1 MQQQI
6 KNPAGGPG
14 FMDGCGDESFPQEN
28 HEANCQNCQEKSE
41 SVVISR
47 YTSGDTLTKSFS
59 LVDAKLVKRPGGHMT
74 SGQMERVT
82 VTNPE
87 DLRDKC
93 LDLTKHQALG
103 FGLSEH
109 NIARIVAQG
118 MLDRIQ
124 QNGTTPTIARTAQN
138 ITFAKGKPGV
148 LMVDVDAPKDG
159 RPPLTRE
166 QALDLIVSVCPEFA
180 RAPML
185 ICDSA
190 SSHIWNN
197 ETGEQLIGARGLR
210 IYIFVSDASD
220 IPRAGKVLVN
230 KLCLAGHGYIQITA
244 AGTMKEDGPIDA
256 AVWQAERLDF
266 AAGAACEPPLEQR
279 RPAPEIRNNDAPPLD
294 TRRALPPLTTKQEA
308 ELHRLVQAAKE
319 KARPEAARIREQWLD
334 SRVDAELA
342 QEGKTIATHPKEA
355 QATRTQLAAAAATS
369 ILHKDFILYLKDGQ
383 AVTVEE
389 VLANREKYDGARCAD
404 PLDPGCY
411 NDPRIG
417 IIILSDGDARIFS
430 HAHGGQVYYLG
441 EAKKPETTQST
452 SAGTCA
458 AVVTTCAADIV
469 MEAISWLWALW
480 LACGKLHILAG
491 EAGTGKTTIALWLAS
506 ILSCGGRWPDG
517 TRSEVGNVLIWS
529 GEDDPKD
536 TLVPRLRAAGADLSR
551 VYIISGVQAGQDVRA
566 FDPSKDM
573 EGLLDAAQ
581 RIGGVKMLI
590 LDPIV
595 NAVSGD
601 SHKNTEVRRGLQP
614 VVDFGTRT
622 GCAILG
628 ITHFSKGSV
637 GRSPLE
643 RLVGSLAFGALAR
656 VVMVA
661 ATRENQDDAPTSR
674 IFMRAKSNIG
684 PDDGGYGYDLEQTPI
699 LEKPEICASRVTWG
713 KAIDGKARDVLNQA
727 EAVKD
732 SESTAIAEARAFLR
746 EALSDG
752 KRSAA
757 ELKAE
762 AQEAGVA
769 WRTVERAKDGLVIVE
784 KGGKAEG
791 KKWFWRLEN
800 KDRQVTPP
808 PSFNGGLGEVGEVTD
823 KDRQDR
829 QGRQEFGFGNFGGV
843 TGEVTSSQIVEGI
856 I

>member
-1 MQQQI
+1 MT
-6 KNPAGGPG
+6 A
-14 FMDGCGDESFPQEN
+14 D
-28 HEANCQNCQEKSE
+28 
-41 SVVISR
+41 ISI
-47 YTSGDTLTKSFS
+47 YTSADTLTKSFS
-59 LVDAKLVKRPGGHMT
+59 LVDGKLVKRPGGHMT
-74 SGQMERVT
+74 TGQVERVT
-82 VTNPE
+82 VACPE
-87 DLRDKC
+87 DLAGKV
-93 LDLTKHQALG
+93 LNLTTHQALG
-103 FGLSEH
+103 FGLSAH
-109 NIARIVAQG
+109 NVARIVAQG
-118 MLDRIQ
+118 MLDRLP
-124 QNGTTPTIARTAQN
+124 QNATTPTIARTAQN
-138 ITFAKGKPGV
+138 ITFTKGKPGV

-166 QALDLIVSVCPEFA
+166 QALDLIISVCPEFA

-197 ETGEQLIGARGLR
+197 ETGEELIGARGLR

-230 KLCLAGHGYIQITA
+230 KLWLAGHGHIEFSVS
-244 AGTMKEDGPIDA
+244 GSLLERCPIDS
-256 AVWQAERLDF
+256 AVYQPERLDF

-279 RPAPEIRNNDAPPLD
+279 RPAPEVRNNDAPPLD
-294 TRRALPPLTTKQEA
+294 ARRALPPLTTKQEA

-319 KARPEAARIREQWLD
+319 KARPEAARVREQWLD
-334 SRVDAELA
+334 NRVDDDLA
-342 QEGKTIATHPKEA
+342 RNGMTRATHPREA
-355 QATRTQLAAAAATS
+355 QAKRNEFAAAAETS
-369 ILHKDFILYLKDGQ
+369 ILHGNLNIYLRDGQ
-383 AVTVEE
+383 VVTVDAI
-389 VLANREKYDGARCAD
+389 LADPEKFDGMRCAD
-404 PLDPGCY
+404 PLEPSYG

-417 IIILSDGDARIFS
+417 IIILSDGDPRIYS

-441 EAKKPETTQST
+441 EMKKAEAPKDETSK
-452 SAGTCA
+452 TCA
-458 AVVTTCAADIV
+458 GVVTTCAADIV

-480 LACGKLHILAG
+480 IACGKLHILAG

-517 TRSEVGNVLIWS
+517 SRSEVGNVLIWS

-551 VYIISGVQAGQDVRA
+551 VHIISGVQAGQDVRA
-566 FDPSKDM
+566 FDPAKDM

-581 RIGGVKMLI
+581 RIGNVKMLI

-661 ATRENQDDAPTSR
+661 ATRENQEDGQTAR
-674 IFMRAKSNIG
+674 VFMRAKSNIG
-684 PDDGGYGYDLEQTPI
+684 PDNGGYGYDLEQTPI
-699 LEKPEICASRVTWG
+699 IERPEISASRVVWG
-713 KAIDGKARDVLNQA
+713 QAIDGKARDVLNQA

-732 SESTAIAEARAFLR
+732 SEGSAISEAKAFLR
-746 EALSDG
+746 EALRG
-752 KRSAA
+752 RKRSAA
-757 ELKAE
+757 ELKTE
-762 AQEAGVA
+762 AQEAGIA
-769 WRTVERAKDGLVIVE
+769 WRTVERAKDGIVVIE
-784 KGGKAEG
+784 KAGIAEG
-791 KKWFWRLEN
+791 GKWFWQLS
-800 KDRQVTPP
+800 DQLRQVTSPP
-808 PSFNGGLGEVGEVTD
+808 PFYGEVGEVGEVTNQVRQV
-823 KDRQDR
+823 RQDR
-829 QGRQEFGFGNFGGV
+829 QEIGFGNFGGV
-843 TGEVTSSQIVEGI
+843 TGEVTSSQIVEVVI
-856 I
+856 

>member
-1 MQQQI
+1 MNADI
-6 KNPAGGPG
+6 A
-14 FMDGCGDESFPQEN
+14 
-28 HEANCQNCQEKSE
+28 
-41 SVVISR
+41 V
-47 YTSGDTLTKSFS
+47 YTSGEILTKSFS
-59 LVDAKLVKRPGGHMT
+59 LVDGSLVKRPGGHMT
-74 SGQMERVT
+74 SGQVERFAVAC
-82 VTNPE
+82 PE
-87 DLRDKC
+87 DLAGKV
-93 LDLTKHQALG
+93 LNLTTHQALG
-103 FGLSEH
+103 FGLSAH

-118 MLDRIQ
+118 MLDRIP
-124 QNGTTPTIARTAQN
+124 QNASTPTIARTAQN
-138 ITFAKGKPGV
+138 IAFAKGKPGIMM
-148 LMVDVDAPKDG
+148 LDVDPPKDG
-159 RPPLTRE
+159 TPPLTRE
-166 QALDLIVSVCPEFA
+166 QAIPLVVSVCPEFA
-180 RAPML
+180 RAPL
-185 ICDSA
+185 VICDSA
-190 SSHIWNN
+190 SSHIWNS

-210 IYIFVSDASD
+210 IYIFVADASD

-230 KLCLAGHGYIQITA
+230 KLWLAGHGHIEFSA
-244 AGTMKEDGPIDA
+244 SGSLLERCPIDS

-279 RPAPEIRNNDAPPLD
+279 RPAPEARNNDAPPLD
-294 TRRALPPLTTKQEA
+294 TRRALPPLTTKQEG
-308 ELHRLVQAAKE
+308 ELRQLVQAAKE
-319 KARPEAARIREQWLD
+319 KAKPEAARINAQWLER
-334 SRVDAELA
+334 RVDAELA
-342 QEGKTIATHPKEA
+342 RDGMTRETHPREA
-355 QATRTQLAAAAATS
+355 QAKRDQFAAVAATS
-369 ILHKDFILYLKDGQ
+369 ILHDKFILYLKDGQ
-383 AVTVEE
+383 AITVSE

-417 IIILSDGDARIFS
+417 IIILGDGDARIFS

-441 EAKKPETTQST
+441 EAKKAEATQGK
-452 SAGTCA
+452 SAPACA
-458 AVVTTCAADIV
+458 AVVTTCAADIE

-506 ILSCGGRWPDG
+506 IVSCAGRWPDG
-517 TRSEVGNVLIWS
+517 SRAEAGSVLIWS

-536 TLVPRLRAAGADLSR
+536 TLVPRLAAAGADLSR
-551 VYIISGVQAGQDVRA
+551 VHIISGVEAGEDVRT
-566 FDPSKDM
+566 FDPAKDM

-581 RIGGVKMLI
+581 RIGNVKMLI

-699 LEKPEICASRVTWG
+699 PEKPEISASRVTWG
-713 KAIDGKARDVLNQA
+713 QAIDGKARDVLNQA

-732 SESTAIAEARAFLR
+732 SESSAIAEARAFLR
-746 EALSDG
+746 EALDEG

-762 AQEAGVA
+762 AQDAGIA
-769 WRTVERAKDGLVIVE
+769 WRTVERAKDGLVVVE

-823 KDRQDR
+823 KDRQGR
-829 QGRQEFGFGNFGGV
+829 QGRQEFGFGNIGGV
-843 TGEVTSSQIVEGI
+843 TSPQIVEGI
-856 I
+856 L

>member
-1 MQQQI
+1 MT
-6 KNPAGGPG
+6 A
-14 FMDGCGDESFPQEN
+14 D
-28 HEANCQNCQEKSE
+28 
-41 SVVISR
+41 ISI
-47 YTSGDTLTKSFS
+47 YTSADTLTKSFS
-59 LVDAKLVKRPGGHMT
+59 LVDGKLVKRPGGHMT
-74 SGQMERVT
+74 TGQVERVT
-82 VTNPE
+82 VACPE
-87 DLRDKC
+87 DLAGKV
-93 LDLTKHQALG
+93 LNLTTHQALG
-103 FGLSEH
+103 FGLSPH
-109 NIARIVAQG
+109 NVARIVAQG
-118 MLDRIQ
+118 MLDKIP
-124 QNGTTPTIARTAQN
+124 QNATTPTIARTAQS

-166 QALDLIVSVCPEFA
+166 QAPALIASVCPEFA
-180 RAPML
+180 RAPMV

-190 SSHIWNN
+190 SSHIWNS
-197 ETGEQLIGARGLR
+197 ETGEELIGARGLR

-230 KLCLAGHGYIQITA
+230 KLWLAGHGHIEFSVS
-244 AGTMKEDGPIDA
+244 GSLLERCPIDS
-256 AVWQAERLDF
+256 AVYQPERLDF
-266 AAGAACEPPLEQR
+266 AAGAACVPPLEQR
-279 RPAPEIRNNDAPPLD
+279 RPTPEIRNNDAPPLD
-294 TRRALPPLTTKQEA
+294 TRRALPPLTPKQEA
-308 ELHRLVQAAKE
+308 ELRQLVQAAKE
-319 KARPEAARIREQWLD
+319 KAKPEAARINAQWLER
-334 SRVDAELA
+334 RVDAELA
-342 QEGKTIATHPKEA
+342 RDGMTRETHPLEA
-355 QATRTQLAAAAATS
+355 QSKRDQFAAVAATS
-369 ILHKDFILYLKDGQ
+369 ILHDKFILYLKDGQ
-383 AVTVEE
+383 AITVSE
-389 VLANREKYDGARCAD
+389 VLANREKFDGARCAD

-417 IIILSDGDARIFS
+417 IIILSDGDARVFS

-441 EAKKPETTQST
+441 EAKKPETTQNA
-452 SAGTCA
+452 SAVVTTCA
-458 AVVTTCAADIV
+458 SVVTTCAADIV

-517 TRSEVGNVLIWS
+517 SRAEVGTVLIWS

-551 VYIISGVQAGQDVRA
+551 VHIISGVQAGQDVRA
-566 FDPSKDM
+566 FDPAKDM

-581 RIGGVKMLI
+581 RIGNVKMLI

-661 ATRENQDDAPTSR
+661 ATRETQEDGQTAR
-674 IFMRAKSNIG
+674 VFMRAKSNIG
-684 PDDGGYGYDLEQTPI
+684 PDNGGYGYDLEQTPI
-699 LEKPEICASRVTWG
+699 IERPEISASRVVWG
-713 KAIDGKARDVLNQA
+713 QAIDGKARDVLNQA

-746 EALSDG
+746 EALSEG
-752 KRSAA
+752 QKTAS
-757 ELKAE
+757 EVEAE
-762 AQEAGVA
+762 AKEYGIQF
-769 WRTVERAKDGLVIVE
+769 RTVRRAKDGMVIVR
-784 KGGKAEG
+784 KGTKEEG
-791 KKWFWRLEN
+791 GKWFWSLS
-800 KDRQVTPP
+800 DQDDQVRCPTKKQ
-808 PSFNGGLGEVGEVTD
+808 GHLGYLGH
-823 KDRQDR
+823 
-829 QGRQEFGFGNFGGV
+829 
-843 TGEVTSSQIVEGI
+843 VTSQDDQLDQDDQEILSGKLGHVTSTQIVEVVI
-856 I
+856 

>member
-1 MQQQI
+1 MST
-6 KNPAGGPG
+6 N
-14 FMDGCGDESFPQEN
+14 
-28 HEANCQNCQEKSE
+28 
-41 SVVISR
+41 ISI
-47 YTSGDTLTKSFS
+47 YTSSENLTKSFA
-59 LVDAKLVKRPGGHMT
+59 LDDDGKLVKRPGGHMT
-74 SGQMERVT
+74 SGQVERVT
-82 VTNPE
+82 VACPE
-87 DLRDKC
+87 DLAGKV
-93 LDLTKHQALG
+93 LNLTTHQALG
-103 FGLSEH
+103 FGLSPH

-118 MLDRIQ
+118 MLDRIP
-124 QNGTTPTIARTAQN
+124 QNASMPVIARTAQN
-138 ITFAKGKPGV
+138 IAFAKGKPGV
-148 LMVDVDAPKDG
+148 MMLDVDPKKDG
-159 RPPLTRE
+159 TPPLNRE
-166 QALDLIVSVCPEFA
+166 QALALVVSVCPELA
-180 RAPML
+180 RAPMV

-190 SSHIWNN
+190 SSHIWNS

-210 IYIFVSDASD
+210 IYVFVSDASD

-230 KLCLAGHGYIQITA
+230 KMWLAGHGHIEFSA
-244 AGTMKEDGPIDA
+244 SGSLLERCPIDS

-279 RPAPEIRNNDAPPLD
+279 RPAPEVHNNDAPPLD
-294 TRRALPPLTTKQEA
+294 TRRAFPALTTKQEA
-308 ELHRLVQAAKE
+308 ELRRLVQAAKE
-319 KARPEAARIREQWLD
+319 KAKPEAARINAQWLER
-334 SRVDAELA
+334 RVDAELA
-342 QEGKTIATHPKEA
+342 RDGMTRETHPREA
-355 QATRTQLAAAAATS
+355 QAKRDQFAAVAATS
-369 ILHKDFILYLKDGQ
+369 ILHDKFILYLKDGQ
-383 AVTVEE
+383 TVTVSE

-430 HAHGGQVYYLG
+430 HAHGGQIFYLG
-441 EAKKPETTQST
+441 EAKKAEVTQGKNGS
-452 SAGTCA
+452 TCA
-458 AVVTTCAADIV
+458 AVVTTCAADIE
-469 MEAISWLWALW
+469 MEPISWLWALW

-506 ILSCGGRWPDG
+506 IVSCGGRWPDG
-517 TRSEVGNVLIWS
+517 SRAEAGNVLIWS

-536 TLVPRLRAAGADLSR
+536 TLVPRLSAAGADLSR
-551 VYIISGVQAGQDVRA
+551 IFIISGVQAGQDVRA
-566 FDPSKDM
+566 FDPAKDM
-573 EGLLDAAQ
+573 EGLLNAAQ
-581 RIGGVKMLI
+581 RIGNVKMLI

-699 LEKPEICASRVTWG
+699 PEKPEISASRVAWG

-732 SESTAIAEARAFLR
+732 SESSAIAEARAFLR
-746 EALSDG
+746 EALGEGQKTAS
-752 KRSAA
+752 
-757 ELKAE
+757 EVEAE
-762 AQEAGVA
+762 AKEYGIQF
-769 WRTVERAKDGLVIVE
+769 RTVRRAKDGMVVVR
-784 KGGKAEG
+784 KGTKEEG
-791 KKWFWRLEN
+791 GKWFWSLS
-800 KDRQVTPP
+800 DQDDQVRCPTKKQ
-808 PSFNGGLGEVGEVTD
+808 GHLGYLGHVTS
-823 KDRQDR
+823 QDD
-829 QGRQEFGFGNFGGV
+829 QLDQDDQEILSGKLGHV
-843 TGEVTSSQIVEGI
+843 TSSSQIVEGI
-856 I
+856 L

>member
-1 MQQQI
+1 MT
-6 KNPAGGPG
+6 A
-14 FMDGCGDESFPQEN
+14 D
-28 HEANCQNCQEKSE
+28 
-41 SVVISR
+41 ISI
-47 YTSGDTLTKSFS
+47 YTSSEILTKSFA
-59 LVDAKLVKRPGGHMT
+59 LVDDNIVKLPGGTMT
-74 SGQMERVT
+74 SGQVERVT

-87 DLRDKC
+87 DLAGKV
-93 LDLTKHQALG
+93 LSLTTHQALG
-103 FGLSEH
+103 FGLSAH
-109 NIARIVAQG
+109 NVARIVAQG
-118 MLDRIQ
+118 MLDRIP
-124 QNGTTPTIARTAQN
+124 QNATTPTIARTAQN
-138 ITFAKGKPGV
+138 IAYAKGKPGIMM
-148 LMVDVDAPKDG
+148 LDVDPAKDG
-159 RPPLTRE
+159 TPPLTRE
-166 QALDLIVSVCPEFA
+166 QAHALVVSVCPEFA
-180 RAPML
+180 RAPMV

-190 SSHIWNN
+190 SSHIWNT

-210 IYIFVSDASD
+210 IYIFVADASD

-230 KLCLAGHGYIQITA
+230 KLWLAGHGHIEFSA
-244 AGTMKEDGPIDA
+244 SGALLERCPIDS
-256 AVWQAERLDF
+256 AVYQPERLDF

-279 RPAPEIRNNDAPPLD
+279 RPAPEVRNNDAPPMD

-308 ELHRLVQAAKE
+308 ELRRLVQAAKD
-319 KARPEAARIREQWLD
+319 KAKPEAARINAQWLER
-334 SRVDAELA
+334 RVDAELA
-342 QEGKTIATHPKEA
+342 RDGMARETHPREA
-355 QATRTQLAAAAATS
+355 QAKRDQFAAVAATS
-369 ILHKDFILYLKDGQ
+369 ILHDKFILYLKDGQ
-383 AVTVEE
+383 TITVSE
-389 VLANREKYDGARCAD
+389 VLANPEKYDGARCAD

-417 IIILSDGDARIFS
+417 IIILGDGDARIFS

-441 EAKKPETTQST
+441 EAKKAEATQSKGG
-452 SAGTCA
+452 STCA
-458 AVVTTCAADIV
+458 SVVTTCAADIE

-506 ILSCGGRWPDG
+506 IVSCAGRWPDG
-517 TRSEVGNVLIWS
+517 SRAEAGNVLIWS

-551 VYIISGVQAGQDVRA
+551 IFIISGVQAGQDVRA
-566 FDPSKDM
+566 FDPAKDM

-581 RIGGVKMLI
+581 RIGNVKMLI

-699 LEKPEICASRVTWG
+699 PEKPEISASRVAWG

-732 SESTAIAEARAFLR
+732 SESSAIAEARAFLR
-746 EALSDG
+746 EALSEG

-757 ELKAE
+757 DLKAE

-769 WRTVERAKDGLVIVE
+769 WRTVERAKDGLVVVE

-823 KDRQDR
+823 KDRQGR

-843 TGEVTSSQIVEGI
+843 TGEVTSPQIVEGLL
-856 I
+856 